1 MKYTKLLGSV
11 ALATLLAAGFT
22 GCGSDD
28 EVEKEAEKDAA
39 EISQTLTHAYQRV
52 ASVPG
57 TSADI
62 VNIAEII
69 AKYVVNT
76 DEAAVLGFPSNWVIA
91 GANPKDGGTY
101 ETEDLLPIPV
111 AEKTSNTVVYKSRV
125 IEFCNGAYATQATN
139 TGQERGSALPCEV
152 SVHSDGTNVYIDML
166 DASAIFGMFFPGTP
180 DPDGKLEAMA
190 TAVKTELRAMIETAL
205 TDAGEDMTPITKGL
219 GPAFLDAEI
228 AAIKNDDIYQ
238 VTSYTK
244 ANGGTFTTTDAKELS
259 EKIIELLGTPD
270 AMADTNVA
278 GLSEGS
284 AWRTGRAEPIAI
296 PGVFVAEACSGKYA
310 PMATRLGTEYI
321 TALPCEIT
329 SYLDRKDDTNN
340 TISVSILDPE
350 FMFNT
355 MFRGAVAD
363 AIKAGDLNETE
374 AAGYQTLAKVVSDDL
389 NLILDAAIEAQGLV
403 KK

>member
-11 ALATLLAAGFT
+11 ALATLLAVSFT
-22 GCGSDD
+22 GCSDSSDD
-28 EVEKEAEKDAA
+28 SDGDDNVTVNE
-39 EISQTLTHAYQRV
+39 TRAYQRV

-62 VNIAEII
+62 TAIAETI
-69 AKYVVNT
+69 ALYVVNT

-111 AEKTSNTVVYKSRV
+111 AEATSNTVAYKSRV

-152 SVHSDGTNVYIDML
+152 SVHSDGENVYIDML

-180 DPDGKLEAMA
+180 DPDGALEKMA
-190 TAVKTELRAMIETAL
+190 EDVKYELRTMIEAAL
-205 TDAGEDMTPITKGL
+205 TDAGEDMTSITKGL
-219 GPAFLDAEI
+219 GPIFSDAEI
-228 AAIKNDDIYQ
+228 AAITNEEIYQ
-238 VTSYTK
+238 VTSYAK
-244 ANGGTFTTTDAKELS
+244 ADGGVFTATDAKELS

-270 AMADTNVA
+270 AMADTNVD

-329 SYLDRKDDTNN
+329 SYLDRTDDTNK
-340 TISVSILDPE
+340 TISVSVLDPQ
-350 FMFNT
+350 FMFEV
-355 MFRGAVAD
+355 MFKGAVGD
-363 AIKAGDLNETE
+363 AMARGDLNATE
-374 AAGYQTLAKVVSDDL
+374 AEAYNTLAAVVSADL
-389 NLILDAAIEAQGLV
+389 NLILDAAIAEQGLV
-403 KK
+403 KQ

>member
-11 ALATLLAAGFT
+11 ALATLLVTGFT

-28 EVEKEAEKDAA
+28 DDEVAA
-39 EISQTLTHAYQRV
+39 ENETRAYQRV
-52 ASVPG
+52 VSLPG
-57 TSADI
+57 TAADI
-62 VNIAEII
+62 PAIADKI
-69 AKYVVNT
+69 AQYVVDT

-91 GANPKDGGTY
+91 GANPKDGGSY

-111 AEKTSNTVVYKSRV
+111 AEATSNTVKYKSRV

-152 SVHSDGTNVYIDML
+152 SVHSDGENVYVDML

-180 DPDGKLEAMA
+180 DPEGALEKMA
-190 TAVKTELRAMIETAL
+190 ADVKYELRKMIETSL
-205 TDAGEDMTPITKGL
+205 SDEEGMTSIEQGL
-219 GPAFLDAEI
+219 GPVFTDTEI
-228 AAIKNDDIYQ
+228 AAIKNEDIYQ
-238 VTSYTK
+238 VTSYVKDDNTV
-244 ANGGTFTTTDAKELS
+244 FTTTDAKNLS
-259 EKIIELLGTPD
+259 IKIIELLGTPD

-284 AWRTGRAEPIAI
+284 AWRTGRPEPIAI

-310 PMATRLGTEYI
+310 PMATRLGTEFI

-329 SYLDRKDDTNN
+329 SYLDRNDDTNK

-350 FMFNT
+350 FMFNV
-355 MFRGAVAD
+355 MFKDAVSD
-363 AIKAGDLNETE
+363 AMKRGDLTE
-374 AAGYQTLAKVVSDDL
+374 DEATGYNTLAKIVSDDL
-389 NLILDAAIEAQGLV
+389 NLILDAAIAAQGLT